1 MENPAPAG
9 DADWIVSTS
18 RNKTERKGEVKS
30 TKVSNKYD
38 LLDDVET
45 NVKAETDEDENEK
58 KAKEKGASG
67 KESTFESVSPE
78 SVGGIGKAPRSS
90 TPSTT
95 DSGAT
100 ANVETTTITTPEGS
114 VSASGWFS
122 WPKFCP
128 AYLLRLFGILALLC
142 LGTAFALSSYSATS
156 ALLSSQWH
164 ESPTSFPAVT
174 TPIAPAS
181 LNGFCEIG
189 GDDTSSSF
197 AAIASSDSVPADHP
211 VLARSRLLVPAP
223 RQLVTHSAVQG
234 GHEEGRS
241 LEALMDNV
249 KEAVGEPLRLIG
261 QPPASII
268 KDVYEKQPGEAD
280 LETVLASRNSTERKG
295 EPEIDFVGPVYSN
308 RTGIIA
314 RGRDTVLP
322 VNDTSPELRP
332 ADAGKP
338 GMLEVR
344 KLVETGLGA
353 PVASMHA
360 GGEWRANDGLTDA
373 SRVPTKDLFLQ
384 RCRAIEPLL
393 AATLEEPAWPAE
405 VRTVADSN
413 AVESDIFSVSSACAD
428 WQPRCAA
435 PAWHE
440 EPHHATSR
448 PRTDKTPAPPADELS
463 IDPASPFHFPFIS
476 GHSSSAPG
484 RAQLRGQLWAAL
496 FLLLGA
502 CGGVL
507 LSVRRS
513 KSGRLVRCRTGR
525 GAWLLLLAML
535 PLASPVSPSQNAYLV
550 SGDVPTWP
558 FAEGDHW
565 QRRDNISTHKQL
577 NAGRRR
583 PYCPISMDL
592 LLSTFITNK
601 RSRGNRYSRLQ
612 VFRHAMRSYFDLPIH
627 GFYLFIQLDEEF
639 SSQRQNLENELTSSL
654 GSRLQHLE
662 FTRILTQARWKWL
675 MSSIGSDNHSGRL
688 VFFLQNDDHI
698 FIDVDTSLLCQG
710 LMLLHSEPS
719 KFKTLYMSH
728 WPEALRLTG
737 KVSPPQRI
745 GGFVRTNLTMVDAVQ
760 VFNLGFL
767 HHIFVELEW
776 PQGLQVRRIDRL
788 IMQRAVWGTFAQSLL
803 RTADSENSLQAFF
816 VPLRELCRKFDGYM
830 HIGIPF
836 AKVPQLEINHTVPV
850 RSADS
855 LKQVMLAA
863 EKLQNDP
870 WSRGNNFSVPAEWV
884 SVMLDLYGVPRTTSM
899 DL

>member
-1 MENPAPAG
+1 G
-9 DADWIVSTS
+9 DADWTVS
-18 RNKTERKGEVKS
+18 
-30 TKVSNKYD
+30 
-38 LLDDVET
+38 
-45 NVKAETDEDENEK
+45 
-58 KAKEKGASG
+58 AKESPPAEKLAPAGIPDRTTPSNPRRKKRRKKGRKGASAPIVRA
-67 KESTFESVSPE
+67 KSTAP
-78 SVGGIGKAPRSS
+78 VGGNNRFGALLGTNGNEGILGGTGKVPRGS

-128 AYLLRLFGILALLC
+128 SYLLRLFAILALLC
-142 LGTAFALSSYSATS
+142 LGTAFALSSYPATS

-181 LNGFCEIG
+181 LNGFCEVG
-189 GDDTSSSF
+189 GIDTSSF
-197 AAIASSDSVPADHP
+197 VAIVSSDSAPANHP
-211 VLARSRLLVPAP
+211 VRARSRVLVSAP
-223 RQLVTHSAVQG
+223 RKLVTNSPLSVQG
-234 GHEEGRS
+234 GHDEGRS
-241 LEALMDNV
+241 LEALMDDVN
-249 KEAVGEPLRLIG
+249 EAVGEPLHLIG
-261 QPPASII
+261 QPPASVKEI
-268 KDVYEKQPGEAD
+268 YEKQPAEAD
-280 LETVLASRNSTERKG
+280 LETVLASRNSMERKG
-295 EPEIDFVGPVYSN
+295 EPEFDLVGPVYSN

-360 GGEWRANDGLTDA
+360 GGEWRAIDGLTDVY
-373 SRVPTKDLFLQ
+373 RVPTKDLFLQ
-384 RCRAIEPLL
+384 LGRAVDPLL
-393 AATLEEPAWPAE
+393 AEPAWPEE
-405 VRTVADSN
+405 VRAAQISDSN

-448 PRTDKTPAPPADELS
+448 PRTDKPPAPPADELS
-463 IDPASPFHFPFIS
+463 IDPASPFNFPFIS

-513 KSGRLVRCRTGR
+513 KSGRLVRCRTGH

-583 PYCPISMDL
+583 PHCPISMDL

-612 VFRHAMRSYFDLPIH
+612 VFRHAMRSYFDLPIN

-662 FTRILTQARWKWL
+662 FTRILTQAKWKWL
-675 MSSIGSDNHSGRL
+675 MSSIGSDKHSGRL
-688 VFFLQNDDHI
+688 VFFLQNDDHV

-745 GGFVRTNLTMVDAVQ
+745 GGFVRTNLTMLDAVQ

-803 RTADSENSLQAFF
+803 RTADTENSLQAFF

-830 HIGIPF
+830 HVGIPF
-836 AKVPQLEINHTVPV
+836 AKVPQLEINHTQPV